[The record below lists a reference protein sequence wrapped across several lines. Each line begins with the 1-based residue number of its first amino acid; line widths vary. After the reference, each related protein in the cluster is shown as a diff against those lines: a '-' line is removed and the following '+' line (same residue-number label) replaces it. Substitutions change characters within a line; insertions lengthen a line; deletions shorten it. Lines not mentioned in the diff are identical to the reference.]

1 MKGLNFLSLIKI
13 KKALKEKGVVLCY
26 LFGSVARGEEHKE
39 SDVDIA
45 VLFEKDIK
53 KEDFL
58 RKEGELIALFSKIFP
73 EKEINLVNLA
83 IASPLLCQNVV
94 LEGKL
99 IYAKGENERI
109 LFQIRTLHQYEEYS
123 HLSDIYNL
131 VLKEKIKAL

>member
-1 MKGLNFLSLIKI
+1 MKRLNFLNLIKV
-13 KKALKEKGVVLCY
+13 KKALKKEGVVLCY

-53 KEDFL
+53 KENFL
-58 RKEGELIALFSKIFP
+58 RKEGELISLFSKIFS
-73 EKEINLVNLA
+73 EREINLVNLA

-94 LEGKL
+94 LEGQL
-99 IYAKGENERI
+99 IYAKDENERI
-109 LFQIRTLHQYEEYS
+109 FFQIRTLHQYEEYS
-123 HLSDIYNL
+123 HLSDIYSL

>member
-1 MKGLNFLSLIKI
+1 MRGLNFLNLMRA

-26 LFGSVARGEEHKE
+26 LFGSVARGEEHQE

-45 VLFEKDIK
+45 VLFDKDIK
-53 KEDFL
+53 KENFL
-58 RKEGELIALFSKIFP
+58 QKEGELISLFSRIFP
-73 EKEINLVNLA
+73 EREINLVNLA
-83 IASPLLCQNVV
+83 IASPLLCQNAII
-94 LEGKL
+94 EGKL
-99 IYAKGENERI
+99 IYAKDENERI